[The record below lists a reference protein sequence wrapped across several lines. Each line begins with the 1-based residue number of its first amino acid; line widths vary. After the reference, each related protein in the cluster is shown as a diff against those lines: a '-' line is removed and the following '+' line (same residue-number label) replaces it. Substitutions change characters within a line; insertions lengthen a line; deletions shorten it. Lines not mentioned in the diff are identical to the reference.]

1 MKKQEFIEER
11 VKEYYWEEDVNCATT
26 VLKVL
31 SEHFGVKLDTQ
42 IIDCAIGMHGA
53 GEYGAQ
59 CGLVEGVLMF
69 LGIYGRKKNMPKDDI
84 VLYCN
89 EFAKQFEKKFSSLQ
103 CSVLRPEGFHQDNP
117 PHLCEP
123 LTRDTVDFSIDFISK
138 LKV

>member
-1 MKKQEFIEER
+1 MNKETFIKDNVKQ
-11 VKEYYWEEDVNCATT
+11 YYWEEDVNCATT
-26 VLKVL
+26 TLKIL
-31 SEHFGVKLDTQ
+31 AKHFGITLDEQ

-69 LGIYGRKKNMPKDDI
+69 LGIYGRKKGVNKDDI

-89 EFAKQFEKKFSSLQ
+89 EFARQFETVFKSLQ
-103 CSVLRPEGFHQDNP
+103 CSTLRPEGFHIDNA

-123 LTRDTVDFSIDFISK
+123 LTRDSVKFSIDFISN
-138 LKV
+138 